1 MTNQAKPRLTTLPA
15 NIDNEARYPNGVS
28 QTRPT
33 IGMSEDLLALFRKTG
48 ALLDGHFI
56 LRSGLHSREYFQC
69 AILLQHTDI
78 AAKVCGWL
86 ADKLREFDCD
96 TVISPALGGII
107 VGQEV
112 GRSLGKR
119 HIFVEKEEG
128 KLVLRRGFQISANEK
143 LIVAED
149 VVTRG
154 GRVQETIDIVRAH
167 GGTVS
172 AVGVI
177 VDRSGESKPD
187 FGCPFV
193 SLVEMNVENFAGDK
207 LPPDLAKIP
216 ALKPGSR

>member
-1 MTNQAKPRLTTLPA
+1 MGDDILT
-15 NIDNEARYPNGVS
+15 
-28 QTRPT
+28 
-33 IGMSEDLLALFRKTG
+33 LFRKTG

-69 AILLQHTDI
+69 ALLLQDTAI

-86 ADKLREFDCD
+86 ADKLRKFDCD

-119 HIFVEKEEG
+119 HIFVEKDEG
-128 KLVLRRGFQISANEK
+128 KLVLRRGFQISRGETFF
-143 LIVAED
+143 VVED
-149 VVTRG
+149 VITRG

-167 GGTVS
+167 DAIVS

-177 VDRSGESKPD
+177 VDRSGERKPD
-187 FGCPFV
+187 FGCPLV
-193 SLVEMNVENFAGDK
+193 SLIEMDMETFPADK

-216 ALKPGSR
+216 AIKPGSR